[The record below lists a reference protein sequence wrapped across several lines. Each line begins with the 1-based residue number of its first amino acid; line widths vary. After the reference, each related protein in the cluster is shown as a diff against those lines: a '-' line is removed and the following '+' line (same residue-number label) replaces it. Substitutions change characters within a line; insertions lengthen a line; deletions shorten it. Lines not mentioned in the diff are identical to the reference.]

1 MWNWI
6 KKNISK
12 KMTATVLGGAVTAW
26 AAAHGVPPGVS
37 QTLLGLIGV
46 YVLGQGVVDAVQVH
60 TDGKVKIA
68 QENPNIPAPTADPQG
83 DPIDPKF
90 IRYAKP

>member
-1 MWNWI
+1 MWQWI
-6 KKNISK
+6 KRNISK

-46 YVLGQGVVDAVQVH
+46 YVLGQSAVDRAIVQ
-60 TDGKVKIA
+60 A
-68 QENPNIPAPTADPQG
+68 NAPNIPVPTANPQG
-83 DPIDPKF
+83 DPIDPKVSRF
-90 IRYAKP
+90 GHT